1 MPFTLIFSWVFAFIF
16 ASITG
21 PLVISVYKK
30 FGWIDDPKTQSLAK
44 TTHDTPVPRGGGL
57 VVAVGIASVVVFLIP
72 VTGPMVGVFGGALLL
87 LISGTLDDRFDINPY
102 VRYLINIIAAIFVIL
117 SGVGISFVTNPLGSG
132 VINLDIF
139 MSTWMIGTW
148 PITISWLADGF
159 ALLWIVW
166 NMNAV
171 NWAKGLDGQ
180 LPGFVSIAAF
190 FIALLSLRFEADTT
204 QGIVTILALAVS
216 GAYAGLLIWNF
227 YPQKMMPG
235 YAGGSLAGYF
245 LAVLAILSGAKIAT
259 VLLLL
264 ALPMTDGVYTVL
276 RRLAAGKSPFWGD
289 RGHLHHRMLD
299 AGLGKRTISI
309 FYMATTAIFGLLALQ
324 LSSTSKLYALLA
336 AGILFLTL
344 ILWLKRSITS
354 SKPVDHVSGSKTS
367 QSSRR

>member
-1 MPFTLIFSWVFAFIF
+1 MPVRLIFSWIFAF
-16 ASITG
+16 AVATLTG
-21 PLVISVYKK
+21 PLVIALYKK
-30 FGWIDDPKTQSLAK
+30 LGWVDDPKKQKLDK
-44 TTHDTPVPRGGGL
+44 TTHEKPVPRGGGL
-57 VVAVGIASVVVFLIP
+57 VVAAGIGCVALFLIP
-72 VTGPMVGVFGGALLL
+72 LSGPMLGVLGGAVLLL
-87 LISGTLDDRFDINPY
+87 VSGTLDDRFDINPY
-102 VRYLINIIAAIFVIL
+102 VRYIINIVAALIVIL
-117 SGVGISFVTNPLGSG
+117 SGVGISFVTNPLGNG
-132 VINLDIF
+132 IIDLDIF
-139 MSTWMIGTW
+139 TSTWMVGTW
-148 PITISWLADGF
+148 LVTVSWLADSF

-190 FIALLSLRFEADTT
+190 FIAILSLRFEADTT
-204 QGIVTILALAVS
+204 QGVVTLLALAVS

-264 ALPMTDGVYTVL
+264 ALPMTDGLYTVL

-299 AGLGKRTISI
+299 AGIGKRSI
-309 FYMATTAIFGLLALQ
+309 AVFYMATTAVFGLLALQ

-336 AGILFLTL
+336 AGILFLAL
-344 ILWLKRSITS
+344 ILWFKRSITS
-354 SKPVDHVSGSKTS
+354 SKPVDHVSGSKT
-367 QSSRR
+367 

>member
-1 MPFTLIFSWVFAFIF
+1 MLTQFLLAWFIAFLV
-16 ASITG
+16 ATAVG
-21 PLVISVYKK
+21 PIVIRLYTR
-30 FGWIDDPKTQSLAK
+30 FGWIDDPQLQKVEK
-44 TTHDTPVPRGGGL
+44 TTHDHPVPRGGGL
-57 VVAVGIASVVVFLIP
+57 VIAAGILCVAIAFIP
-72 VTGPMVGVFGGALLL
+72 ASPQMIGVFIGALLL
-87 LISGTLDDRFDINPY
+87 LVSGTLDDRFDINPY
-102 VRYLINIIAAIFVIL
+102 IRYILNIIAALIVIL
-117 SGVGISFVTNPLGSG
+117 SGVGISFITNPLGAG

-139 MSTWMIGTW
+139 STTLTLGALTL
-148 PITISWLADGF
+148 PISWIADGF

-204 QGIVTILALAVS
+204 QGVVTILALAVS

-264 ALPMTDGVYTVL
+264 ALPMADGLYTVV
-276 RRLAAGKSPFWGD
+276 RRLAAGRSPFWGD

-299 AGLGKRTISI
+299 AGIGKRKIAL
-309 FYMATTAIFGLLALQ
+309 FYMAVTTAFGFLALQ
-324 LSSTSKLYALLA
+324 LTSTSKLYALLA

-354 SKPVDHVSGSKTS
+354 SKPVDHASGSKTLPS
-367 QSSRR
+367 TQH